1 MGQIMKITGR
11 RLALVLGC
19 ALLASCG
26 GGDGGSNPPPT
37 GGGGTPTP
45 TPSPTPSPTPTPTYQ
60 TVAQLTGDQTFA
72 TSCATFNFDPAF
84 SPNFGASAAFQFG
97 EGFRLRFTD
106 SNDTWSFIQ
115 EGSTGP
121 GSETT
126 FTFAPGDI
134 VPNPPANT
142 VLYRRMPAG
151 RLLELALRSGQQT
164 GFTTDYLRTSL
175 FTNIETASAA
185 GSARFDSL
193 CVYGVPTVAADTFPA
208 ATSTYTSI
216 NVSGTATLMNSARR
230 VTTFSLQD
238 STATFSLNGQ
248 TNAVTMSIQ
257 LVGREIMPDGSLS
270 STTTMLPAI
279 TAGSGM
285 VRNAGTPSVRTF
297 DGNFTTGGIQEL
309 TSGFAGAFFGPQG
322 SEVGFSFRAD
332 PLTNNPNESYEIAG
346 IVVARR

>member
-1 MGQIMKITGR
+1 MYLAGR
-11 RLALVLGC
+11 RLAFVLGC

-26 GGDGGSNPPPT
+26 GGDGGSSPPPT
-37 GGGGTPTP
+37 GGGGGTP

-60 TVAQLTGDQTFA
+60 TVVQLTGNQTFA
-72 TSCATFNFDPAF
+72 TSCATYNFDPTI
-84 SPNFGASAAFQFG
+84 SPNFGATSAFQFG
-97 EGFRLRFTD
+97 EGFQLRFTD
-106 SNDTWSFIQ
+106 SNDSWSFIQ

-134 VPNPPANT
+134 VANPPANT

-151 RLLELALRSGQQT
+151 SLLELALRNGQQT

-175 FTNIETASAA
+175 FTNVAA
-185 GSARFDSL
+185 AGPQGSARLDSL
-193 CVYGVPTVAADTFPA
+193 CVYGVPTVAADTFPS
-208 ATSTYTSI
+208 ATATYSSI
-216 NVSGTATLMNSARR
+216 NVSGTATLMNSAQR
-230 VTTFSLQD
+230 VTTFSLRD

-248 TNAVTMSIQ
+248 TNTVTMSIQ

-270 STTTMLPAI
+270 NTTTMLPAI

-285 VRNAGTPSVRTF
+285 VANRGTPSVRTF

-309 TSGFAGAFFGPQG
+309 RSGFAGAFFGPQG
-322 SEVGFSFRAD
+322 SEVGFSFRAY